1 MWKHWWKTRTLWN
14 LLAKRKTYGRETET
28 EKKEKRFSGPKRYF
42 LDLLKVYKVMCE
54 FSLKGFDADKTVQ
67 YIKLRK
73 EMTKKYEFV
82 QLKLLSSQELIY
94 QFRRGRNLKEK

>member
-1 MWKHWWKTRTLWN
+1 
-14 LLAKRKTYGRETET
+14 
-28 EKKEKRFSGPKRYF
+28 
-42 LDLLKVYKVMCE
+42 MCE

-73 EMTKKYEFV
+73 EMAKKYEFV

-94 QFRRGRNLKEK
+94 QFRRGTNLKEK